1 MSKFHRLNIN
11 FPAKLYERMKA
22 QAVGKQ
28 LSVSAYLLG
37 LVQADLGQTRDGAA
51 PAFETQPEALTLDLS
66 TLSRNLQALL
76 SDQAVAEL
84 EDILM
89 EESLPSRLT

>member
-1 MSKFHRLNIN
+1 MSKFHRFNIN
-11 FPAKLYERMKA
+11 FPAELYERMKA

-28 LSVSAYLLG
+28 LSVSAYLLK
-37 LVQADLGQTRDGAA
+37 LVQADLGQARGGAA

-66 TLSRNLQALL
+66 TLNRNLQALL

>member
-1 MSKFHRLNIN
+1 MSKFHRFNIN
-11 FPAKLYERMKA
+11 FPAALYEQMKA
-22 QAVGKQ
+22 QAVEKQ
-28 LSVSAYLLG
+28 LSVSAYLLE
-37 LVQADLGQTRDGAA
+37 LVQTDLGQVRNDPT
-51 PAFETQPEALTLDLS
+51 PVFEARPEALTLDLS

>member
-1 MSKFHRLNIN
+1 MSKLHRFNMNI
-11 FPAKLYERMKA
+11 PAELFEQMKA
-22 QAVGKQ
+22 QAAGRQMK
-28 LSVSAYLLG
+28 VSAYLLE
-37 LVQADLGQTRDGAA
+37 LVQADLGQDQGASA
-51 PAFETQPEALTLDLS
+51 PAFETQPDALTLDLK
-66 TLSRNLQALL
+66 TLNRNLQALL